1 MKNLFKKRDDDT
13 IDIQTLSTVSHQE
26 LCQIVIKF
34 HSELKEAGQKLE
46 SQSESLKQ
54 LKNANDEMSL
64 YRTHSE
70 SLQGCIQQ
78 MSIENES
85 YKTIIVSRDE
95 ELRFY
100 KGKIAELEKVCES
113 AKNVPSILAEL
124 EIFKAKAIDALEKVS
139 SLTQDKEL
147 YIKQIAHFES
157 EQKLHEK
164 RAEDYQK
171 RINDTELALK
181 CKTDEYFKVKQDNKT
196 LKTKLKE
203 KEAEIKELEAVS
215 KGKAHRVTELETQ
228 SASLAQT
235 CESNKR
241 TIEEAE
247 SKIEDLTEKLKSE
260 TSSKLAAIAEIQDTL
275 RRETAEKLQT
285 MSQNFEKSV
294 EEYKIKITSLEIE
307 RSSNFSLVQKLN
319 QDLQDLQKALKT
331 TQDSLEA
338 SQKKRNLAKEELLKL
353 NQKLENSHDRVP
365 VKPVHNM
372 LNLNLAQPNPQA
384 STLMEHKAVGVIK
397 SQLDTLYKS
406 LMDLMLSANTT
417 RNPANQEILYHFR
430 SEEFSKFEKD
440 LNKIVMNAHE
450 AAENPSF
457 VEQGTGWTGR
467 FSNWAPSKFFSCMS
481 NERPADRSTTSN
493 APEKRRSSYK
503 GFF

>member
-1 MKNLFKKRDDDT
+1 MKNLFKKRDEDI

-34 HSELKEAGQKLE
+34 HSELREAGQKLE

-64 YRTHSE
+64 YKAHSE
-70 SLQGCIQQ
+70 SLQSCIQQ

-85 YKTIIVSRDE
+85 YKTIIESRNE

-100 KGKIAELEKVCES
+100 KERIAELEKICES

-124 EIFKAKAIDALEKVS
+124 EVFKAKAKDALEKVS
-139 SLTQDKEL
+139 SLTQEKEFH
-147 YIKQIAHFES
+147 IKQIAHHES
-157 EQKLHEK
+157 EKKLLEK

-171 RINDTELALK
+171 RINDTENALK
-181 CKTDEYFKVKQDNKT
+181 GKTDEYFKVKQDNKT
-196 LKTKLKE
+196 LKAKLKE
-203 KEAEIKELEAVS
+203 KEAEVKELEAVS
-215 KGKAHRVTELETQ
+215 KGKAHRVNELETQ
-228 SASLAQT
+228 LNNLTQT
-235 CESNKR
+235 CEKNQRLLEDSD
-241 TIEEAE
+241 
-247 SKIEDLTEKLKSE
+247 SKIEELTEKLKSE
-260 TSSKLAAIAEIQDTL
+260 SNSKISAINEIQDTL
-275 RRETAEKLQT
+275 RKETAEKLQSL
-285 MSQNFEKSV
+285 SQNFEKSV

-307 RSSNFSLVQKLN
+307 RSSNFSQIQKLN
-319 QDLQDLQKALKT
+319 QDLEDLQKDLKAA
-331 TQDSLEA
+331 QESLET

-353 NQKLENSHDRVP
+353 TQKLESSHDRAP
-365 VKPVHNM
+365 IKPVHNVHS
-372 LNLNLAQPNPQA
+372 LVSANPPA
-384 STLMEHKAVGVIK
+384 STLIEHKAVGVIK
-397 SQLDTLYKS
+397 NQLDTLYKS

-417 RNPANQEILYHFR
+417 RNPVNQAILYHIG
-430 SEEFSKFEKD
+430 SEDFSKFEKD

-450 AAENPSF
+450 ASENPSF

-481 NERPADRSTTSN
+481 NERQADRSTASN

>member
-1 MKNLFKKRDDDT
+1 MIKNLFKKRDEDI

-34 HSELKEAGQKLE
+34 HLELKEAGQKLE
-46 SQSESLKQ
+46 SQTESLKQ

-64 YRTHSE
+64 YKSHSE
-70 SLQGCIQQ
+70 NLQSCIQQ

-85 YKTIIVSRDE
+85 YKTIIESRNE

-100 KGKIAELEKVCES
+100 KEKIAELEKISES

-124 EIFKAKAIDALEKVS
+124 EIFKEKAKDAVEKAS
-139 SLTQDKEL
+139 SLTLEKEL
-147 YIKQIAHFES
+147 YIKQIAHYES
-157 EQKLHEK
+157 EQKLLEK

-171 RINDTELALK
+171 RINDTENALK
-181 CKTDEYFKVKQDNKT
+181 GKTEEYFKVKQDNKT
-196 LKTKLKE
+196 LKSKLKE
-203 KEAEIKELEAVS
+203 KDSENKELEAVS

-228 SASLAQT
+228 LAALTQT
-235 CESNKR
+235 CENNKR
-241 TIEEAE
+241 IIEESE
-247 SKIEDLTEKLKSE
+247 NKIEDLTEKLKSE
-260 TSSKLAAIAEIQDTL
+260 SNSKLSAISQIQDTL
-275 RRETAEKLQT
+275 HKQTAEKLQIL
-285 MSQNFEKSV
+285 SQNFEKNI
-294 EEYKIKITSLEIE
+294 EDYKIKITSLEIE
-307 RSSNFSLVQKLN
+307 RSSNLSQIQKLS
-319 QDLQDLQKALKT
+319 QDLEDLQKTLKT
-331 TQDSLEA
+331 TQLNLET

-353 NQKLENSHDRVP
+353 NQKLENSHERLP
-365 VKPVHNM
+365 IKPVRNV
-372 LNLNLAQPNPQA
+372 LNLVSPNPQA

-397 SQLDTLYKS
+397 TQLDTLYKS

-417 RNPANQEILYHFR
+417 RNPASQAILYHIG
-430 SEEFSKFEKD
+430 SEEFSKFEQD

-467 FSNWAPSKFFSCMS
+467 FSNWAPSKIFSCIS
-481 NERPADRSTTSN
+481 SERQADRSGTSN
-493 APEKRRSSYK
+493 APEKRRASYK